1 MSDTT
6 ERNIFLMLLNDAD
19 KFGRALLV
27 TLMIAGAAIVIG
39 LIIGIV
45 CASIRIAPKT
55 NIVIR
60 ILDKIVGLYITIIR
74 GTPTLLQLLIIA
86 NVILITIYSTNANIF
101 VPMFAFGVNSGAY
114 MAEIFRSGFN
124 SVDRGQLEAGRSLGL
139 SWFATTRKI
148 IIPQAVKTV
157 IPTIFNEII
166 ILVKETSVV
175 SYLSILMPWGVGGK
189 VEQVYDLLGIA
200 DKRGQSTGEWM
211 AYLIT
216 AALIYLVV
224 VLLLTLVQKIIE
236 RRFSISDRR

>member
-1 MSDTT
+1 MPAET
-6 ERNIFLMLLNDAD
+6 ERNVFEMLLNDANQ
-19 KFGRALLV
+19 FGMALLV
-27 TLMIAGAAIVIG
+27 TLMIAAVAIVIG
-39 LIIGIV
+39 LLIGVV
-45 CASIRIAPKT
+45 CAAVRIAPKT
-55 NIVIR
+55 NIFVR
-60 ILDKIVGLYITIIR
+60 ALDKVVGLYITVIR

-86 NVILITIYSTNANIF
+86 NIVLITVYSSNANIF

-139 SWFATTRKI
+139 SWFATTRTI

-157 IPTIFNEII
+157 VPTIFNEII

-175 SYLSILMPWGVGGK
+175 SYLSILMPWGEGNSVM
-189 VEQVYDLLGIA
+189 QVYDLLGIA
-200 DKRGQSTGEWM
+200 DKRGQATGEWM

>member
-1 MSDTT
+1 MQGKED
-6 ERNIFLMLLNDAD
+6 RNIFLMLWQDAPA
-19 KFGRALLV
+19 FGQALLV
-27 TLMIAGAAIVIG
+27 TLMIAAAAIVIG
-39 LIIGIV
+39 LVIGIV

-55 NIVIR
+55 NIFIKV
-60 ILDKIVGLYITIIR
+60 LDKIVGLYITIIR

-86 NVILITIYSTNANIF
+86 NIVLASIYKSDANIF
-101 VPMFAFGVNSGAY
+101 VPMLAFGVNSGAY

-148 IIPQAVKTV
+148 IIPQAVKT
-157 IPTIFNEII
+157 IMPTIFNEII

-175 SYLSILMPWGVGGK
+175 SYVSIVMPWGDHGK

-200 DKRGQSTGEWM
+200 DKRGTSTGEWM

>member
-86 NVILITIYSTNANIF
+86 NVILITIYNTNANIF
-101 VPMFAFGVNSGAY
+101 VPMFAFGINSGAY
-114 MAEIFRSGFN
+114 MAEIFRSGFK
-124 SVDRGQLEAGRSLGL
+124 SVDKGQLEAGRSLGL

-148 IIPQAVKTV
+148 IIPQAVKNV
-157 IPTIFNEII
+157 IPTIFNEVI

-175 SYLSILMPWGVGGK
+175 SYIFMAIGGD
-189 VEQVYDLLGIA
+189 QVWDLLGIA
-200 DKRGQSTGEWM
+200 DKRGTSTGQYM
-211 AYLIT
+211 AYIIT
-216 AALIYLVV
+216 AAIIYLAV

>member
-1 MSDTT
+1 MGEQSTG
-6 ERNIFLMLLNDAD
+6 RNVFELLWAD
-19 KFGRALLV
+19 RGLFGNSLLI
-27 TLMIAGAAIVIG
+27 TLAIAAAAIVFGLVIG
-39 LIIGIV
+39 VV
-45 CASIRIAPKT
+45 CASIRVAPKT

-86 NVILITIYSTNANIF
+86 NVIMLPIYDASTNLL
-101 VPMFAFGVNSGAY
+101 VPMVAFGVNSGAY

-139 SWFATTRKI
+139 SWLSTTTHI

-157 IPTIFNEII
+157 VPTIFNEII

-175 SYLSILMPWGVGGK
+175 SYITILLGGN
-189 VEQVYDLLGIA
+189 QVYDLLGIA
-200 DKRGQSTGEWM
+200 DKRGLSTGEYL

-224 VLLLTLVQKIIE
+224 VLILTLIQKLIE